1 MSIKNIDLSLVVM
14 AAGNSSRFCSSNPT
28 CNHIKKQWLRTQTL
42 PLWQKVANDFSKL
55 YDFKK
60 IIITA
65 SKEDFEYMKKISDFE
80 IVLGGNSRQESLKNA
95 IKKVQ
100 TEFIL
105 TTDVARWNMDKDV
118 WDRMLESFDDSIDC
132 IVPYLNVSDTAMYEG
147 QYINRESLKLIQTPQ
162 LSRLSK
168 LKSSLDVQEFTDESS
183 AINYHNGKIIYVKGS
198 PKLTKLTYYEDIHFL
213 NQLPPVSN
221 EIFSGTG
228 FDIHGF
234 EKNKP
239 MFLGGVKIE
248 SDFGFAAHSDGDVAL
263 HALCDAMLGAIGGGD
278 IGEWFPD
285 NDPTFKNADSKILLK
300 QIYDFILSI
309 GFELINADITILAQ
323 TPKISPYKSQIRECI
338 AKILYTDKAKINIKA
353 TTTENL
359 GFIGRKEGVSA
370 IANVN
375 LKLTN
380 WKERI

>member
-1 MSIKNIDLSLVVM
+1 M